1 MAMSR
6 CLTQL
11 LFLLY
16 MFEKILNLYFLIFY
30 DDFNVVISKIKKNL
44 KHSYFNIFSNK
55 KLFIKTSYTIITF
68 IIIYYTYKH

>member
-11 LFLLY
+11 LFLLH

-30 DDFNVVISKIKKNL
+30 DDFNVVISKIKK
-44 KHSYFNIFSNK
+44 KS
-55 KLFIKTSYTIITF
+55 KT
-68 IIIYYTYKH
+68 